1 MLTSTQIDPQWAH
14 LDALIEKLKSS
25 GEDRRHVVEHLQTAH
40 AYLHGAMPMECEHNL
55 ELARRAAAALP
66 ATPLHAEVNEVV
78 TTLLQAMHS
87 TAPAN
92 HPGSARPTAS
102 QAHPVTAKALS
113 DFFHGA
119 ETSFGI
125 FYPKKHTVAVFSSF
139 DRAQAGYQVLAGVGF
154 RMWEII
160 AVRGEEVERFL
171 EEIRF
176 HRALWD
182 ELVAEI
188 SRILD
193 TEINL
198 VDRYAQWARQGFGFL
213 VVRTVNGDAAERVAS
228 LLQPL
233 DPVAMHWF
241 MAGYIRHLTEGN

>member
-1 MLTSTQIDPQWAH
+1 
-14 LDALIEKLKSS
+14 
-25 GEDRRHVVEHLQTAH
+25 
-40 AYLHGAMPMECEHNL
+40 MPVECEHNL
-55 ELARRAAAALP
+55 ELAQRAAATP
-66 ATPLHAEVNEVV
+66 ATPLHMEVNEVV
-78 TTLLQAMHS
+78 AGLLHALHSAALRSHPDFPRLAADQA
-87 TAPAN
+87 T
-92 HPGSARPTAS
+92 
-102 QAHPVTAKALS
+102 PVTAKALA

-119 ETSFGI
+119 DTSFGI

-139 DRAQAGYQVLAGVGF
+139 DRAQAGYRVLSGVGF
-154 RMWEII
+154 RIWEIVV
-160 AVRGEEVERFL
+160 VRGEEVERFL

-182 ELVAEI
+182 ELAAEI

-198 VDRYAQWARQGFGFL
+198 VDRYAAWARQGFGFL

>member
-1 MLTSTQIDPQWAH
+1 MQTSTQIDPQWAH

-25 GEDRRHVVEHLQTAH
+25 GEHRLLVEHLQTAH
-40 AYLHGAMPMECEHNL
+40 AYLLGAMPMECEHNL
-55 ELARRAAAALP
+55 ELARHAAALT
-66 ATPLHAEVNEVV
+66 ATPLHMEVNEVV
-78 TTLLQAMHS
+78 ARLLHALHS
-87 TAPAN
+87 AALAGHSDFPRPA
-92 HPGSARPTAS
+92 AS
-102 QAHPVTAKALS
+102 QSTPVTAKALAE
-113 DFFHGA
+113 FFHGSD
-119 ETSFGI
+119 TSFGI

-139 DRAQAGYQVLAGVGF
+139 DRAQAGYQVLSGVGF
-154 RMWEII
+154 RIWEII

-198 VDRYAQWARQGFGFL
+198 VDCYARWARQGFGFL
-213 VVRTVNGDAAERVAS
+213 VVRTVDGDAAERVAS